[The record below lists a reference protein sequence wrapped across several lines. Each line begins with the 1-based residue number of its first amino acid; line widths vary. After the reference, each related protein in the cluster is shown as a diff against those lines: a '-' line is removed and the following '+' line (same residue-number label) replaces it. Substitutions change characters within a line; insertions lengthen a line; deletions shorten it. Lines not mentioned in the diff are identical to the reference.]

1 MDSVARKLRI
11 HASAKNSRNKNRNRN
26 RNKNKNQKT
35 LKTPRAP
42 PPSPA
47 TLKPPRVPVPKTP
60 RTVQAEQIARRL
72 PNKKTM
78 VLQAS
83 SNNNNNNNSV
93 NMSQEEFWDALEK
106 EIGTSI

>member
-26 RNKNKNQKT
+26 RNRNQST
-35 LKTPRAP
+35 RKTPRAP

-47 TLKPPRVPVPKTP
+47 TSKPPRIKTP
-60 RTVQAEQIARRL
+60 RTVQAEQIAKRL

-83 SNNNNNNNSV
+83 SNNNNTNSV
-93 NMSQEEFWDALEK
+93 NMSQEEFWDLLEK

>member
-26 RNKNKNQKT
+26 RNRNQST
-35 LKTPRAP
+35 RKTPRAP

-47 TLKPPRVPVPKTP
+47 TSKPPRIPVPKTP
-60 RTVQAEQIARRL
+60 RTVQAEQIAKRL

-83 SNNNNNNNSV
+83 SNNNNTNSV
-93 NMSQEEFWDALEK
+93 NMSQEEFWDLLEK

>member
-11 HASAKNSRNKNRNRN
+11 HASARNSRNKNKNRNRN
-26 RNKNKNQKT
+26 RNQSQST
-35 LKTPRAP
+35 RKTPRAP

-47 TLKPPRVPVPKTP
+47 TSKPPRAPAPKTP
-60 RTVQAEQIARRL
+60 RTVHAEQIARRL

-83 SNNNNNNNSV
+83 SNNNNTNSV

>member
-11 HASAKNSRNKNRNRN
+11 HASARNSRNKNRNR
-26 RNKNKNQKT
+26 NKNQKT

-83 SNNNNNNNSV
+83 SNNNNNTNSL

>member
-11 HASAKNSRNKNRNRN
+11 HASAKNSRNKNRNKNRN
-26 RNKNKNQKT
+26 RNKNQNT
-35 LKTPRAP
+35 RKTPRAP

-47 TLKPPRVPVPKTP
+47 TSKPPRIKTP

-93 NMSQEEFWDALEK
+93 NMSQEEFWDLLEK

>member
-11 HASAKNSRNKNRNRN
+11 HASAKNSRNKNRNKNRN
-26 RNKNKNQKT
+26 RNKNT
-35 LKTPRAP
+35 RKTPRAP

-47 TLKPPRVPVPKTP
+47 TSKPPRVPVAKTP

-83 SNNNNNNNSV
+83 SNNNNNNSV
-93 NMSQEEFWDALEK
+93 NMSQEEFWDLLEK

>member
-26 RNKNKNQKT
+26 RNRNQST
-35 LKTPRAP
+35 RKTPRAP

-47 TLKPPRVPVPKTP
+47 TSKPPRIPVPKTP

-83 SNNNNNNNSV
+83 SNNNNTNSV
-93 NMSQEEFWDALEK
+93 NMSQEEFWDLLEK

>member
-11 HASAKNSRNKNRNRN
+11 HASAKNSRNKNRNKNRN
-26 RNKNKNQKT
+26 RNQST
-35 LKTPRAP
+35 RKTPRAP

-47 TLKPPRVPVPKTP
+47 TSKPPRVPTVKTP

-83 SNNNNNNNSV
+83 SNNNNTNSV
-93 NMSQEEFWDALEK
+93 NMSQEEFWDLLEK

>member
-26 RNKNKNQKT
+26 RNRNT
-35 LKTPRAP
+35 RKTPRAP

>member
-26 RNKNKNQKT
+26 RNRNQST
-35 LKTPRAP
+35 RKTPRAP

-47 TLKPPRVPVPKTP
+47 TSKPPRVPVPKTP

-83 SNNNNNNNSV
+83 SNNNNTNSV
-93 NMSQEEFWDALEK
+93 NMSQEEFWDLLEK

>member
-11 HASAKNSRNKNRNRN
+11 HASARNSRNKNRNRN
-26 RNKNKNQKT
+26 RNRNKNQST
-35 LKTPRAP
+35 RKTPRAP

-47 TLKPPRVPVPKTP
+47 TSKPPRAPAPKTP

-83 SNNNNNNNSV
+83 SNNNNTNSV
-93 NMSQEEFWDALEK
+93 NMSQEEFWDAREK

>member
-11 HASAKNSRNKNRNRN
+11 HASAKNSRNKNKNRN
-26 RNKNKNQKT
+26 RNKNQNT
-35 LKTPRAP
+35 RKTPRAP

-47 TLKPPRVPVPKTP
+47 TSKPPRAPALKTP
-60 RTVQAEQIARRL
+60 RTVHAEQIARRL

-83 SNNNNNNNSV
+83 SNNNNTNSV
-93 NMSQEEFWDALEK
+93 NMSQEEFWDLLEK